1 MRHTLTKRRGGSQS
15 SQLVRVQRAGLPLR
29 LFLFRTPGGGHQL
42 RLGVLECP
50 IPSQLIP
57 KVFEILAEM
66 FYDLIL
72 DTFW

>member
-1 MRHTLTKRRGGSQS
+1 
-15 SQLVRVQRAGLPLR
+15 
-29 LFLFRTPGGGHQL
+29 
-42 RLGVLECP
+42 LGILERP